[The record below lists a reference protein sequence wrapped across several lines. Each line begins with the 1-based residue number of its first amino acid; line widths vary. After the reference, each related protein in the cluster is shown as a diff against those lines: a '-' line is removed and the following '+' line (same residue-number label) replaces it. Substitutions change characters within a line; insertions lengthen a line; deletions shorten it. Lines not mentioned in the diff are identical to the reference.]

1 MNKEKVQYT
10 DKELL
15 DWINNGDDG
24 NLRDNLQSVDYKI
37 LHCDKW
43 DIREAIASC
52 IETSRENQS

>member
-15 DWINNGDDG
+15 DLLNDV
-24 NLRDNLQSVDYKI
+24 DNLENVYYQM